1 MPQPCLHN
9 GNWSAASGR
18 CETCAPGWVGNY
30 CGTALSEDLALGFV
44 AAVAVLVTVLLA
56 AIVVIVLWRGWRP
69 IVARGPVS
77 MAVGLLGGAIWCY
90 AATVPCANELLRLE
104 PGGWGGRVA
113 DAEQQAL
120 GFFWLS
126 LVPGF
131 AMWLACNLIYLR
143 TMVTVHIFSRIPL
156 IFPLQ
161 LVVMLAPWVVVT
173 HFQSFSGLVG
183 VCGTFLLYAC
193 SLAWQL
199 CKIWRDL
206 LDVLPNLASCVLG
219 LATTTAAGI
228 FAEHQSS
235 GSVPAELAYAHPSAV
250 MLLVALHFLATVAPV
265 LLHALRGHCCCC
277 CCQHDHE
284 AEKRFYDE
292 YTPSHL
298 RSFAGPAGA
307 VPAECDDDEGLY
319 PYPSNRDAAPLR
331 ETAPAR
337 HGRAVASPEADTNTG
352 ADAAAAAR
360 RRLERQA
367 QRAAQDKMDRLVAE
381 RRQMY
386 GDQSVIG
393 AVAGAVKPVNKVV
406 AAARKSGEWLSN
418 TAAGKRVGGTFRGTF
433 GSEAGARASG
443 IIDAIARYSFDRGTY
458 GARQK
463 GVTVRR
469 GNGVQP
475 YEISPHG
482 RLAPLEAGG
491 SNNNRKDWRSA
502 QKQRVEQFSEKR
514 GRGHPGG
521 ATPATEDE
529 RRRAAVLLQEQHKG
543 PRSSEAL
550 KDLARFR
557 MGGRSRPRAGAY
569 DDVTVVRVGARAD
582 GTGGELVAAVET
594 NGCIDVLTG
603 RTVADTGGHTSQ
615 RTTISGTP
623 LRQNLD
629 WGAGSMQHDLQTMS
643 LQQPQRRP
651 PAGGRMVPDLRA
663 EPGHKLSGAPAE
675 PPPTYGRKRTGP

>member
-1 MPQPCLHN
+1 MPQLCLHS
-9 GNWSAASGR
+9 GNWSGASGR
-18 CETCAPGWVGNY
+18 CENCAQGWVGNY
-30 CGTALSEDLALGFV
+30 CGTAVAEDLALGFV
-44 AAVAVLVTVLLA
+44 AAVAVLVAVLLA
-56 AIVVIVLWRGWRP
+56 AVIVIVLRCGWRP

-90 AATVPCANELLRLE
+90 AAAVPCANELLWLQ
-104 PGGWGGRVA
+104 PGGSDGRAA
-113 DAEQQAL
+113 DAVQQAL
-120 GFFWLS
+120 RFFWLS

-131 AMWLACNLIYLR
+131 GMWLACNLIYLR
-143 TMVTVHIFSRIPL
+143 TMVTVHVFSRIPL

-161 LVVMLAPWVVVT
+161 LVVMLAPWVVVA
-173 HFQSFSGLVG
+173 HFQSFHGLVG
-183 VCGTFLLYAC
+183 VGGTFLLYAC

-219 LATTTAAGI
+219 LAITMMAGG
-228 FAEHQSS
+228 FAEQSDSAVLFAEDSDS
-235 GSVPAELAYAHPSAV
+235 GAAKLAYAHPSVVA
-250 MLLVALHFLATVAPV
+250 LLVALHFLSTTAPV
-265 LLHALRGHCCCC
+265 LLHALRGHRCCCC
-277 CCQHDHE
+277 YCCCKHDHT

-298 RSFAGPAGA
+298 RSFA
-307 VPAECDDDEGLY
+307 VPPEADDEAY
-319 PYPSNRDAAPLR
+319 PYPANRDAAPLR
-331 ETAPAR
+331 ETAPA
-337 HGRAVASPEADTNTG
+337 HQGRAVALGEADTDTG
-352 ADAAAAAR
+352 AGAAAAAR
-360 RRLERQA
+360 RRLERRA

-393 AVAGAVKPVNKVV
+393 AVAEAVKPVSKVV

-443 IIDAIARYSFDRGTY
+443 IIDAISRYSFDRGTY

-491 SNNNRKDWRSA
+491 GNNNRKDWRSA
-502 QKQRVEQFSEKR
+502 QRQRVEQFSEQR
-514 GRGHPGG
+514 GRGLPGG

-529 RRRAAVLLQEQHKG
+529 RRRAAVLLQEQQRG

-550 KDLARFR
+550 KDLARC
-557 MGGRSRPRAGAY
+557 
-569 DDVTVVRVGARAD
+569 V
-582 GTGGELVAAVET
+582 
-594 NGCIDVLTG
+594 IDL
-603 RTVADTGGHTSQ
+603 
-615 RTTISGTP
+615 P
-623 LRQNLD
+623 
-629 WGAGSMQHDLQTMS
+629 S
-643 LQQPQRRP
+643 L
-651 PAGGRMVPDLRA
+651 
-663 EPGHKLSGAPAE
+663 
-675 PPPTYGRKRTGP
+675 

>member
-18 CETCAPGWVGNY
+18 CENCARGWVGNY
-30 CGTALSEDLALGFV
+30 CGTAVSEDLALGFV
-44 AAVAVLVTVLLA
+44 AAVAVLVTVLLT
-56 AIVVIVLWRGWRP
+56 AIIVIVLRCGWRP

-90 AATVPCANELLRLE
+90 TATVPCANELLWLE
-104 PGGWGGRVA
+104 PGGAGGRVA
-113 DAEQQAL
+113 DAEQHAL
-120 GFFWLS
+120 KFFWLS

-131 AMWLACNLIYLR
+131 AIWLACNLIYLR

-173 HFQSFSGLVG
+173 HFQSLRGLVG
-183 VCGTFLLYAC
+183 VGGIFLLYAC

-206 LDVLPNLASCVLG
+206 LDVLPNLTSCVLG
-219 LATTTAAGI
+219 LATTSAAGI
-228 FAEHQSS
+228 FAERQSS
-235 GSVPAELAYAHPSAV
+235 DTGAAKLAYAHPSAV
-250 MLLVALHFLATVAPV
+250 VLLVALHFLATAAPV
-265 LLHALRGHCCCC
+265 LLHALRGQCCCC
-277 CCQHDHE
+277 CLQHDHE

-298 RSFAGPAGA
+298 RSFASPTGA
-307 VPAECDDDEGLY
+307 VSAEYADDEAY
-319 PYPSNRDAAPLR
+319 PYPSNLDAAPLR

-337 HGRAVASPEADTNTG
+337 QGRAVALAEADNAG

-360 RRLERQA
+360 RKLERRA

-381 RRQMY
+381 RRQLY

-433 GSEAGARASG
+433 GSEAGARAGG

-569 DDVTVVRVGARAD
+569 DDVTVVRVGAKAD

-594 NGCIDVLTG
+594 NGSVDVLTG
-603 RTVADTGGHTSQ
+603 RDTGGRTSQ
-615 RTTISGTP
+615 HTTISGAP
-623 LRQNLD
+623 VRQNLD
-629 WGAGSMQHDLQTMS
+629 WGAGSMQHDLKTMS

-651 PAGGRMVPDLRA
+651 PAGGRVVPDLRA
-663 EPGHKLSGAPAE
+663 EPRQKLSGAPAE